1 MAQVDERLTPRRT
14 SKTPPPGWRGLF
26 SRSTIVTLAIAWVT
40 TIVFLTV
47 GHEFVTHP
55 PNAAVAVVCFV
66 LILGAIMVAAFGVV
80 RQAEH
85 LAEKVGEP
93 FGTLILT
100 LTVVVIEVVLIA
112 SIMLGPG
119 RVGHDRARLA
129 VRGHDDHHQRRPRA
143 HDPARGAQ
151 VRTAALQHGGRV
163 DLHRDDRRAVAVS
176 RSCCPASS
184 ARPSDGSLVPLQSI
198 GIAAAVRRAVHLL
211 PLHAD
216 RHATGRSSCSRSRIV
231 RASDALRHAASERE
245 QAIAAR
251 ELIIRAALL
260 VATVLPIILLA
271 HDLGILVDRGIALTG
286 APVALGGVIIA
297 IIVFTPE
304 AITAV
309 RAALANENQRALNLG
324 LGAFVSTVGLTIPAI
339 LVIGLV
345 TGQPV
350 ILGESPGNMVLIC
363 ITLVMTVITYFAP
376 RTTAVHGAVHLMLFG
391 VYGILLFAP

>member
-1 MAQVDERLTPRRT
+1 M
-14 SKTPPPGWRGLF
+14 F
-26 SRSTIVTLAIAWVT
+26 SGSTIATLVIAWVT

-47 GHEFVTHP
+47 GHEWVVHP
-55 PNAAVAVVCFV
+55 ANATLAVVCFV
-66 LILGAIMVAAFGVV
+66 VILGAIMVAAFGVV
-80 RQAEH
+80 HHAEH

-112 SIMLGPG
+112 SIMLAPSGSATIGRDSLFAVMMIIVNGVLGLTILLGALKFGP
-119 RVGHDRARLA
+119 
-129 VRGHDDHHQRRPRA
+129 QRYNME
-143 HDPARGAQ
+143 GASIYIAMI
-151 VRTAALQHGGRV
+151 AALSLV
-163 DLHRDDRRAVAVS
+163 TLVL
-176 RSCCPASS
+176 
-184 ARPSDGSLVPLQSI
+184 PSFLTSTGDGSLVPLQSI
-198 GIAAAVRRAVHLL
+198 GIAVLSAALYVFFLFMQTGSDRALYLQPLPERVTAGLAGAPEPEHPKVTRGELL
-211 PLHAD
+211 
-216 RHATGRSSCSRSRIV
+216 TRS
-231 RASDALRHAASERE
+231 
-245 QAIAAR
+245 
-251 ELIIRAALL
+251 ALL
-260 VATVLPIILLA
+260 VATVLPIVLLA
-271 HDLGILVDRGIALTG
+271 HDLGILVDRGIELTG
-286 APVALGGVIIA
+286 APAALGGVIIA

-391 VYGILLFAP
+391 VYGVLLFAP

>member
-1 MAQVDERLTPRRT
+1 MARSTRT
-14 SKTPPPGWRGLF
+14 RQPDSAWRELF
-26 SRSTIVTLAIAWVT
+26 SRSTVVTLVIAWAT
-40 TIVFLTV
+40 TIVFLTF
-47 GHEFVTHP
+47 GHEYVVHP
-55 PNAAVAVVCFV
+55 PNAAVAVGAFV

-80 RQAEH
+80 RHAEH

-93 FGTLILT
+93 VGTLILT

-119 RVGHDRARLA
+119 GSATIGRDSLFA
-129 VRGHDDHHQRRPRA
+129 VMMIIVNGVLGLTILL
-143 HDPARGAQ
+143 GALKYGPQ
-151 VRTAALQHGGRV
+151 HYNMEGASIYIAMIAALSLCTLV
-163 DLHRDDRRAVAVS
+163 L
-176 RSCCPASS
+176 
-184 ARPSDGSLVPLQSI
+184 PSFLTSTDDGSLIPLQSI
-198 GIAAAVRRAVHLL
+198 GIALL
-211 PLHAD
+211 
-216 RHATGRSSCSRSRIV
+216 S
-231 RASDALRHAASERE
+231 
-245 QAIAAR
+245 
-251 ELIIRAALL
+251 AALYAFFLFMQTGSDRALFVQPLPEHPPRETNPERGQGAEQVAPGEL
-260 VATVLPIILLA
+260 VARSVLLIATVLPITLLA
-271 HDLGILVDRGIALTG
+271 HDMGILVDSGIERTG

-297 IIVFTPE
+297 VIVFTPE

-391 VYGILLFAP
+391 IYGVLLFAP

>member
-1 MAQVDERLTPRRT
+1 M
-14 SKTPPPGWRGLF
+14 F
-26 SRSTIVTLAIAWVT
+26 SRSTILTLAVAWVT
-40 TIVFLTV
+40 AILFLTV
-47 GHEFVTHP
+47 GHEYVTHP
-55 PNAAVAVVCFV
+55 PNAAVAVGCFV

-80 RQAEH
+80 RHAEH
-85 LAEKVGEP
+85 LAERLGEP

-119 RVGHDRARLA
+119 GSATIGRDSLFA
-129 VRGHDDHHQRRPRA
+129 VMMIVVNGVLGLTILLGALKFGPQRYNME
-143 HDPARGAQ
+143 GASIYIAMI
-151 VRTAALQHGGRV
+151 AALSLV
-163 DLHRDDRRAVAVS
+163 TLVLPS
-176 RSCCPASS
+176 FLSS
-184 ARPSDGSLVPLQSI
+184 TSDGSLIPLQAI
-198 GIAAAVRRAVHLL
+198 GIAVLSAALYIFFLFMQTGTDRALYL
-211 PLHAD
+211 QPRPA
-216 RHATGRSSCSRSRIV
+216 SSPAESGPAPTPSHEKV
-231 RASDALRHAASERE
+231 
-245 QAIAAR
+245 AAR
-251 ELIIRAALL
+251 ELVLRSALL
-260 VATVLPIILLA
+260 VVTVLPIILLA
-271 HDLGILVDRGIALTG
+271 HDLGILVGRGIALTG

-339 LVIGLV
+339 LVIGLL

-391 VYGILLFAP
+391 VYGVLLFAP

>member
-1 MAQVDERLTPRRT
+1 MMRAARDGAPVQAPVAGDVSWRRL
-14 SKTPPPGWRGLF
+14 L
-26 SRSTIVTLAIAWVT
+26 SRSTIVILAVAWVT
-40 TIVFLTV
+40 TILFLTV
-47 GHEFVTHP
+47 GHEYVTHP
-55 PNAAVAVVCFV
+55 PNAAVAVGAFI

-80 RQAEH
+80 RHAEH
-85 LAEKVGEP
+85 LAENLGEP
-93 FGTLILT
+93 FGTLLLT

-119 RVGHDRARLA
+119 GSATIGRDSLFA
-129 VRGHDDHHQRRPRA
+129 VMMIIINGVLGLTILL
-143 HDPARGAQ
+143 GALKFGPQ
-151 VRTAALQHGGRV
+151 HYNLEGASIYIAMIAALSLV
-163 DLHRDDRRAVAVS
+163 TLVL
-176 RSCCPASS
+176 ASFLS
-184 ARPSDGSLVPLQSI
+184 STTDGSLVPLQSL
-198 GIAAAVRRAVHLL
+198 GIALLSAALYGFFL
-211 PLHAD
+211 YMQTGAD
-216 RHATGRSSCSRSRIV
+216 RALFQQPAPDRSAEAPRSSP
-231 RASDALRHAASERE
+231 AAEHEKAPRN
-245 QAIAAR
+245 
-251 ELIIRAALL
+251 ELILRAAILIT
-260 VATVLPIILLA
+260 TVLPIILLA
-271 HDLGILVDRGIALTG
+271 HDLGVLVDRGIVLTG

-304 AITAV
+304 AVTAV

>member
-1 MAQVDERLTPRRT
+1 MVRAVQDRARDGAAVPGSTGRR
-14 SKTPPPGWRGLF
+14 GVLD
-26 SRSTIVTLAIAWVT
+26 RSTVITLVIAWVA

-47 GHEFVTHP
+47 GHEWVVHP
-55 PNAAVAVVCFV
+55 ANPAVAVACFV

-80 RQAEH
+80 RHAEH
-85 LAEKVGEP
+85 LAQKVGEP

-100 LTVVVIEVVLIA
+100 LTVVVIEVALIA

-119 RVGHDRARLA
+119 GSATIGRDSLFAVMMIIVNGVLGLTVLLGALKFGPQHYNMEGASIYLA
-129 VRGHDDHHQRRPRA
+129 MI
-143 HDPARGAQ
+143 
-151 VRTAALQHGGRV
+151 AALSLCTLV
-163 DLHRDDRRAVAVS
+163 LPS
-176 RSCCPASS
+176 FLAST
-184 ARPSDGSLVPLQSI
+184 SDGSLVPLQSV
-198 GIAAAVRRAVHLL
+198 GLAVLSAALYVFFLFMQTGRDRGLYLQPLPQPPSAAVSEQAVQ
-211 PLHAD
+211 
-216 RHATGRSSCSRSRIV
+216 
-231 RASDALRHAASERE
+231 ERE
-245 QAIAAR
+245 KAPAG
-251 ELIIRAALL
+251 ELVLRTVLL
-260 VATVLPIILLA
+260 IATVLPIILLA
-271 HDLGILVDRGIALTG
+271 HDLGILVDRGIELTG

-309 RAALANENQRALNLG
+309 RAALGNENQRALNLG

-350 ILGESPGNMVLIC
+350 ILGESPANMVLIC
-363 ITLVMTVITYFAP
+363 ITLVMTLITYFAP

>member
-14 SKTPPPGWRGLF
+14 PRTPPPGWRGLL
-26 SRSTIVTLAIAWVT
+26 SRSTVVTLAIAWVM

-47 GHEFVTHP
+47 GHEYVAHP
-55 PNAAVAVVCFV
+55 PNVTVAVVCFV

-100 LTVVVIEVVLIA
+100 LTVVIVEVVLIA
-112 SIMLGPG
+112 SIMLAPGGSATIGRDSLFAVMMIIINGVLGLTILLGALKFGPQRYNMEG
-119 RVGHDRARLA
+119 VSIYLA
-129 VRGHDDHHQRRPRA
+129 MI
-143 HDPARGAQ
+143 
-151 VRTAALQHGGRV
+151 AALSLCTLV
-163 DLHRDDRRAVAVS
+163 LPS
-176 RSCCPASS
+176 FLSS
-184 ARPSDGSLVPLQSI
+184 TDDGSLVPLQSA
-198 GIAAAVRRAVHLL
+198 GLAVLSAALYIFFLYMQTGTDRALYLQPLPDVPREKAPAAPHQSTNSSAPGNWSCAPCCCSRRCC
-211 PLHAD
+211 
-216 RHATGRSSCSRSRIV
+216 RSSCSRTTSE
-231 RASDALRHAASERE
+231 SWWTAASS
-245 QAIAAR
+245 Q
-251 ELIIRAALL
+251 
-260 VATVLPIILLA
+260 
-271 HDLGILVDRGIALTG
+271 TG
-286 APVALGGVIIA
+286 APAALGGVIIA
-297 IIVFTPE
+297 LIVFTPE

-363 ITLVMTVITYFAP
+363 ITLVMTLITYFAP